1 VVPSAAVR
9 LGAFFGSLL
18 GDPLPLD
25 VELWDGSSL
34 GSGQAAARVVFRSA
48 DALRRVVYAPGE
60 LGFARA
66 YVLGEVE
73 VDGDLHAALR
83 LLSAASPDMAI
94 GWRAWADV
102 ARSAVALGVIGRPLP
117 PPPEEA
123 RLRGRRHSMARDAD
137 AVAHHYDVSNE
148 FYRLFLGESMT
159 YSCARFTDPARTL
172 EEAQEAKYELVSQK
186 LGLAPGMRLLD
197 VGCGWGGMVMHA
209 ASRHEV
215 DAVGITISRQQ
226 QDLALKRVAEA
237 GLSDRV
243 EIRFQDYRTMA
254 REQFDAVSSIGMA
267 EHVGR
272 AQLPAYFGALASL
285 LRPTG
290 RLLNHAIST
299 PNGAAFGRR
308 TFINRYVFP
317 DGELPDVAAIV
328 TGMQGH
334 GLDVRDVEGLREH
347 YALTL
352 RCWSSNLEHSWD
364 EACRLVGVRRARV
377 WRLYLAGAAV
387 SFEAAEIGIH
397 QVLGVRL
404 TDQGASGMPLT
415 RAAMSSRAP
424 GYSGRTR
431 VAGEP
436 VVGIEPTT

>member
-1 VVPSAAVR
+1 VPAAAVR
-9 LGAFFGSLL
+9 LGPFFGSLL

-25 VELWDGSSL
+25 VELWDGSTL
-34 GSGQAAARVVFRSA
+34 GSGRAVARVVFRSP
-48 DALRRVVYAPGE
+48 DALRRIVYAPGE

-66 YVLGEVE
+66 YVLGDVD

-83 LLSAASPDMAI
+83 MLTGASPDLAI
-94 GWRAWADV
+94 GWRAWADA
-102 ARSAVALGVIGRPLP
+102 ARSAVALGVIGRPLT

-123 RLRGRRHSMARDAD
+123 RISGRRHSMARDAD
-137 AVAHHYDVSNE
+137 VIAHHYDVSNE
-148 FYRLFLGESMT
+148 FYRLFLGPSMT

-172 EEAQEAKYELVSQK
+172 EEAQWAKYELVSLK
-186 LGLAPGMRLLD
+186 LGLEPGMRLLD
-197 VGCGWGGMVMHA
+197 VGCGWGGMAMHA
-209 ASRHEV
+209 ASEHGV

-226 QDLALKRVAEA
+226 HDLALKRVADA

-243 EIRFQDYRTMA
+243 EIRFQDYRTMVD
-254 REQFDAVSSIGMA
+254 EQFDAVSSIGMA

-272 AQLPAYFGALASL
+272 HQLPAYFAALASL

-328 TGMQGH
+328 TGMQGQ

-352 RCWSSNLEHSWD
+352 RCWSANLENSWD
-364 EACRLVGVRRARV
+364 EACALVGERRARV
-377 WRLYLAGAAV
+377 WRLYLAGSAV
-387 SFEAAEIGIH
+387 SFESADIGIH

-404 TDQGASGMPLT
+404 TADGLSGMPLT
-415 RAAMSSRAP
+415 RA
-424 GYSGRTR
+424 GLG
-431 VAGEP
+431 
-436 VVGIEPTT
+436 